1 MTTIG
6 LYREVS
12 GSIDNRPIMVARYPQ
27 PIIIRDDIDLI
38 FKLRIDF

>member
-6 LYREVS
+6 FYREIS
-12 GSIDNRPIMVARYPQ
+12 GSIDTRPIMVARYPQ

-38 FKLRIDF
+38 FKIKIDF